1 MQGAIRDKIAKETVI
16 WKKKSACLALSMN
29 YDYSKG
35 GKSLNICQKDW
46 RVKGQL
52 ESSARVTMHYLFR
65 KGRTESLSIA
75 THTLLETLA
84 HRELM
89 KHFLQ
94 RARAGYLRKVIDS
107 TLGTDML
114 TFPVRTCSLC
124 SGWTQSLWMPSLC
137 CKVYTGCIV

>member
-16 WKKKSACLALSMN
+16 WKKKSVCLALSMN
-29 YDYSKG
+29 YDDSKG
-35 GKSLNICQKDW
+35 GESLNICQKDW

-52 ESSARVTMHYLFR
+52 ESSARATMRYLFH
-65 KGRTESLSIA
+65 KGRTEPLSTA

-94 RARAGYLRKVIDS
+94 RERAGYFKKVIDS
-107 TLGTDML
+107 ILGTNVL
-114 TFPVRTCSLC
+114 TLLVRTCGPC
-124 SGWTQSLWMPSLC
+124 SVWTQSRSMPSLC
-137 CKVYTGCIV
+137 CKVHRVRIV